1 MEGTVGKR
9 DDTTELGGALSNL
22 LKGLPHSGARKIAA
36 FEAMQI
42 LWESLPEELQ
52 SRSAPREIH
61 YLKNDEG
68 IVRAV
73 CEVWVADRMTSEV
86 LKRRSRQELR
96 NLAEKLGK
104 VLIEDLSYRV
114 VSEAMLRRQI
124 ASVRGY

>member
-1 MEGTVGKR
+1 MGER

-22 LKGLPHSGARKIAA
+22 LKGLPYSGARKVAE
-36 FEAMQI
+36 FEAMQV

-52 SRSAPREIH
+52 SRSAPREVH
-61 YLKNDEG
+61 YLKSDEG
-68 IVRAV
+68 IVHAV
-73 CEVWVADRMTSEV
+73 CEVWVEDRMTSEV
-86 LKRRSRQELR
+86 LKRRARQELR